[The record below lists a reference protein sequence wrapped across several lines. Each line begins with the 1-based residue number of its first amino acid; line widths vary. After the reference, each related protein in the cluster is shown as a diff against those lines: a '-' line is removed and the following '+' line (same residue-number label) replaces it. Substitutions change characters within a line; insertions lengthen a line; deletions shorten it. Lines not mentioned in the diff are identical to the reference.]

1 MLPMNENIKADVYTF
16 DDLLVACSQEIMVN
30 GIDSDVIPGGI
41 RDWVSGKLLSALPKR
56 LVQQLLA
63 SLIENRNLADTI
75 DFREKKGQNRSE
87 FTLVMY
93 KSEKHR
99 EKHQKTLLKEG
110 VGSQLGR
117 QLGTMD
123 YLNNGLMQDLMN
135 GQSAQIDSNDDSHKH
150 TIFNDSDLTNPGLK
164 FYSDVMLVDHT
175 QSIIATNQPFRK
187 AKHNRTAAYEIWDEN
202 YHSDPLDIDQASDD
216 EKLPKH
222 PYCDKK
228 SLKKTDIPNNSNS
241 DDNSGSD
248 TGPKKMKII
257 APLAGYKDPNC
268 KKKKFQRKSRNRPPT
283 TSISLTLQEKK
294 QHVDDYFKNYSGKPM
309 SDYARLK
316 GISGSTF
323 NRWCM
328 DYKNVTIDDRIK
340 NKKRPFMSRYHEE
353 LLAMEEVIY
362 DNEKAGYTCTLCGIV
377 VQDGG
382 RMKRHVEQVHKKLE
396 KYVCELCGKGYTT
409 SQGLV
414 WHKYSHTGE
423 YRFNC
428 EICGKG
434 FQSKHRLIEL
444 HTKNNHK
451 EEYQKI
457 KDIKNKFGN

>member
-1 MLPMNENIKADVYTF
+1 MNENIKADVYTF
-16 DDLLVACSQEIMVN
+16 DDLLVACSQEIMIN
-30 GIDSDVIPGGI
+30 GIDSPVIPGGI
-41 RDWVSGKLLSALPKR
+41 KDWVSGKLLSALPKR

-63 SLIENRNLADTI
+63 SLIENRNLVDTI

-93 KSEKHR
+93 KSEKAR
-99 EKHQKTLLKEG
+99 EKHQKKILKDD
-110 VGSQLGR
+110 VGTH
-117 QLGTMD
+117 TMN
-123 YLNNGLMQDLMN
+123 YLNNDLMQDLMN
-135 GQSAQIDSNDDSHKH
+135 SQSAQMIDSDDDNHKQ
-150 TIFNDSDLTNPGLK
+150 TIFKDSDLTNPGLK
-164 FYSDVMLVDHT
+164 FYSDVMLADHT

-202 YHSDPLDIDQASDD
+202 YQSDPSDTDPAPTD
-216 EKLPKH
+216 ENLHKH

-228 SLKKTDIPNNSNS
+228 SLINSNKTDSNNSNS
-241 DDNSGSD
+241 DNNSDSD
-248 TGPKKMKII
+248 TAPKKMKVI

-294 QHVDDYFKNYSGKPM
+294 QHVDDYFKNYSGKTM

-316 GISGSTF
+316 DISTSTF

-409 SQGLV
+409 QQGLV

-428 EICGKG
+428 EFCGKG

-451 EEYQKI
+451 EEYLKI
-457 KDIKNKFGN
+457 KQMKDKFNT